1 MDVHFHE
8 IELWIGS
15 ILIYHERVPDENG
28 EKDPGKLKPSKL
40 KVQRN
45 KETNN

>member
-8 IELWIGS
+8 IELWIRS

-28 EKDPGKLKPSKL
+28 EKEPGKLKPSKL